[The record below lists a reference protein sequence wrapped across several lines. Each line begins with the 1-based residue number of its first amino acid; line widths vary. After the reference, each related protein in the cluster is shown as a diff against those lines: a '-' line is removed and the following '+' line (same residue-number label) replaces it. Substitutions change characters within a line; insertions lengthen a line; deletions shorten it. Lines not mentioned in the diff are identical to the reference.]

1 MLRNGINGFRN
12 GQRKSQS
19 WFRFELADPRLRI
32 DLLKGMN
39 WSRSISGRRQ
49 RQRRRRC
56 RHRRRRRR
64 RHRHRRHRR
73 QRQDKLR
80 PNVQKPR

>member
-1 MLRNGINGFRN
+1 MFRNGINGFRN

-39 WSRSISGRRQ
+39 WSRSISGGRQ
-49 RQRRRRC
+49 
-56 RHRRRRRR
+56 RRRR
-64 RHRHRRHRR
+64 RHRRHRRRHRRR